1 MTNTLLAQ
9 WLPESSISE
18 AEVKMPGPIR
28 RGEYFSTFLA
38 SKAWE
43 YYMTDSTYPKMTG
56 HFPSANEH
64 EIAGKVGYHL
74 REGEHLLDTFD
85 WMCLVDHLKRQ

>member
-1 MTNTLLAQ
+1 MGILYDRFHL
-9 WLPESSISE
+9 S
-18 AEVKMPGPIR
+18 
-28 RGEYFSTFLA
+28 
-38 SKAWE
+38 
-43 YYMTDSTYPKMTG
+43 KMTG

-85 WMCLVDHLKRQ
+85 WMCLVDHLKDNEFVITSYAAEFL